1 MFQNVFVNTG
11 LSEFYRTCSVTL
23 RLPLVQALTIT
34 VRFLGGKAISS
45 GALEIAYL
53 LVGVTSS
60 FPRSV
65 VSWLQNC
72 PTATK
77 RELASALNFWKGWM
91 VSEKTT
97 PDLHRLCINWLA
109 PFRAVATEFCLQTH
123 SAHASR
129 MGFFGLLDTS
139 IHFKSW
145 ARASKEK
152 WAPFLYA
159 VLVFLSS
166 PDFLKDFA
174 ESTLRTSKR
183 TKKLLERMGRLR

>member
-1 MFQNVFVNTG
+1 M
-11 LSEFYRTCSVTL
+11 

-34 VRFLGGKAISS
+34 VRFLGGKAISN

-72 PTATK
+72 PTANK
-77 RELASALNFWKGWM
+77 KELASALNAWKGWL
-91 VSEKTT
+91 VSEKKT

-109 PFRAVATEFCLQTH
+109 PFRVVATEFCLQTH
-123 SAHASR
+123 PAHACR
-129 MGFFGLLDTS
+129 IGFFRLLDTS
-139 IHFKSW
+139 VHFKSW
-145 ARASKEK
+145 ANASKEK

-166 PDFLKDFA
+166 PDFLKEFA
-174 ESTLRTSKR
+174 ESTFKDVKAYANALR
-183 TKKLLERMGRLR
+183 LERMGRLG